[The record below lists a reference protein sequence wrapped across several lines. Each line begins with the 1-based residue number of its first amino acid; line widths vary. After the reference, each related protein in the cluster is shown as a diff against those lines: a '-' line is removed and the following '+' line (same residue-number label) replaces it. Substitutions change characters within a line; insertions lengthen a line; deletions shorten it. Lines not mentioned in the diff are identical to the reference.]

1 MEETAL
7 SDTAAESPAVQ
18 AGEIVG
24 ALDPFTLEIIKD
36 KLTAIADE
44 MGAVLARASMSP
56 IVYEVLDF
64 ACGVTDPHGQVVAQ
78 TNGLTLFTGTFRPQV
93 ASVLQKYG
101 HDLHP
106 GDVFMTN
113 DPYRGGTHICDVCL
127 AAPIFAGK
135 ELVGFGVSITHW
147 IEIGGAMPG
156 SIPPDATEIFQEGVL
171 IPCVRVASGD
181 RMQPELLDLIAANVR
196 LPKVALGDLHAGTAA
211 VRIADRGVVEIA
223 ERYGTAALT
232 AAFESLFAHGE
243 AQARRALTALPDGVY
258 EASDVIDGDG
268 ISDDELPIRVRV
280 TVRGDTMEVDFTGTS
295 PASRGPVNCTR
306 GALESA
312 CKTVFR
318 AITDPQERSNEG
330 CFRPFTIICPPGTIF
345 TAEAPT
351 PTGWYYEAT
360 AFATELVWKA
370 LAPAA
375 PDRLGAGSYVSL
387 CVSYVVGR
395 DADGEVF
402 VLAEPNDGGWGAD
415 AGADGASGLIA
426 TVDGDTYNFPVEVI
440 ESRFPLRVERYS
452 FDEDADAGAG
462 AGRNRGGRG
471 IVREYRVLN
480 GSGAVGYG
488 SMGGWRRRPWGLHG
502 GGQGTN
508 NYLEYV
514 AGDETRRH
522 GRVNRIDLQHG
533 DLIRVVTGAG
543 GGYGSPLERE
553 PERVLADVQDGYL
566 SAAEARDVYRVVLDD
581 RAQTVDGA
589 ATTALRAEQEGVR

>member
-1 MEETAL
+1 MEETTFSGTVAG
-7 SDTAAESPAVQ
+7 TPAAQMVENGA
-18 AGEIVG
+18 

-64 ACGVTDPHGQVVAQ
+64 ACGVTDPDGQVVAQ

-93 ASVLQKYG
+93 VSVLQKYG
-101 HDLHP
+101 GDLNP

-127 AAPIFAGK
+127 AAPIFAGD

-171 IPCVRVASGD
+171 IPCVRVAAGGEMD
-181 RMQPELLDLIAANVR
+181 PEILDLVAANVR

-211 VRIADRGVVEIA
+211 VRIADRGVVEIV
-223 ERYGTAALT
+223 ERYGSAALT

-268 ISDDELPIRVRV
+268 VSDDELPIRVRV
-280 TVRGDTMEVDFTGTS
+280 TVSGDTMEVDFTGTS
-295 PASRGPVNCTR
+295 RASRGPVNCTR

-330 CFRPFTIICPPGTIF
+330 CFRPFTIVCPPGTIF

-370 LAPAA
+370 LAPVV
-375 PDRLGAGSYVSL
+375 PERLGAGSYVSL

-395 DADGEVF
+395 DAHGEVF

-415 AGADGASGLIA
+415 AGGDGASGLIA

-452 FDEDADAGAG
+452 FDTETDARAG
-462 AGRNRGGRG
+462 AGRHRGGRG
-471 IVREYRVLN
+471 VVREYRLLN
-480 GSGAVGYG
+480 DSGAVGYG
-488 SMGGWRRRPWGLHG
+488 SMGGWRRRPWGLG
-502 GGQGTN
+502 GGGEGTN

-514 AGDETRRH
+514 SGGGVRRH
-522 GRVNRIDLQHG
+522 GRISRIDLERG

-581 RAQTVDGA
+581 DGVAVDEA
-589 ATTALRAEQEGVR
+589 ATAALRGEREAVR